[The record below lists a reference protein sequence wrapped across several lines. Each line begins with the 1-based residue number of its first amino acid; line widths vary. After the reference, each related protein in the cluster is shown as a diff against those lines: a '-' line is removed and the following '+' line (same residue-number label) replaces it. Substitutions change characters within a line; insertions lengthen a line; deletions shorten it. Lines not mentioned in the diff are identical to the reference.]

1 MVEAVAVLALLGAL
15 IVSVV
20 AVGRLQWWGLGG
32 AHASRLQAFR
42 YALGERLP
50 SSARPGVSRQVEPA
64 FQGPGGTPVR
74 ALRRE
79 LDVEDKGIVTA
90 VVTLP
95 VHVPHV
101 ETSRSAMRRHTSIL
115 ADAGHAASDRQ
126 AQDRIA
132 TSPQAWRRVAAP
144 GLAAGRQAA
153 SRFKGVDRGWSRPAP
168 DFDWLTPWADLVP
181 PGRVRTTSRGQ
192 GRR

>member
-1 MVEAVAVLALLGAL
+1 MVEAAAVLVLLAALLVC
-15 IVSVV
+15 IV
-20 AVGRLQWWGLGG
+20 AVGRLQWSGLSG
-32 AHASRLQAFR
+32 AHATRIQAFR
-42 YALGERLP
+42 YALGERVP
-50 SSARPGVSRQVEPA
+50 SSARSGVRRQPQPA
-64 FQGPGGTPVR
+64 FLGPGGMPVT

-90 VVTLP
+90 MVALP

-101 ETSRSAMRRHTSIL
+101 ETSRWAMRRHTSIL

-126 AQDRIA
+126 AQHRIA
-132 TSPQAWRRVAAP
+132 ASPQAWRRVAAH

-153 SRFKGVDRGWSRPAP
+153 SRFKGVDRAWSRPAP

-181 PGRVRTTSRGQ
+181 PGRVRTNSRRQ
-192 GRR
+192 GER